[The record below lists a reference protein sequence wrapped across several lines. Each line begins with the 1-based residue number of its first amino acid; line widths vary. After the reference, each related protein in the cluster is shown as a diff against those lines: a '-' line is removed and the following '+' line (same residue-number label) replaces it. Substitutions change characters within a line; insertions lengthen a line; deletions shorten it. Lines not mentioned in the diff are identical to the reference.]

1 MVFWKHDIVTQR
13 LSIMLLIVSMMFS
26 SSGIAMSLRNGSV
39 KKEKTHKRKNYKKL
53 TSKNDHS
60 KLRTK
65 VAKQWSVLDLFR
77 DEQKRRELK
86 CPDNRKSKKD
96 EKGKFKDPSEEIE
109 DAGASVKRFTRS
121 IHFDIIELEMAH
133 LDVPAF
139 KQFKNNMT
147 DFTVDG
153 EEQFKTII
161 QKIRDFLG
169 TNTQGYGITLKIIGS
184 ASQIPT
190 SYNPSLPNNNINE
203 DGSSIYGETSI
214 ENNKALARARAMEL
228 AKKIKEV
235 FSFITIETPTL
246 EEITLGETVW
256 DETAKQRLVEAHIN
270 GDLEAKQL
278 LFEPYQKEQF
288 VKVESQDS
296 YMKTVKP
303 EAIDMFMV
311 SVRPKIVYDIENG
324 QEKTIS
330 SFIVSKETY
339 EKIGGTLRFDSVQER
354 DVYLRS
360 MGLNRI
366 YDDRH
371 GDKRWFLYRTNDE
384 LKAIEMENDMDRIY
398 AMYEIGLVDEK
409 DKELLEEIIKE
420 KYLKSHQKKDGNN

>member
-1 MVFWKHDIVTQR
+1 MVFLKHDILTQR
-13 LSIMLLIVSMMFS
+13 LSIVLLIICMMFS
-26 SSGIAMSLRNGSV
+26 SCSIAMSLRNGV
-39 KKEKTHKRKNYKKL
+39 GQKEKTHKRKNYKKL
-53 TSKNDHS
+53 NAKNDHS

-65 VAKQWSVLDLFR
+65 VAKHWSLLDLFR

-86 CPDNRKSKKD
+86 CPDNRKSKKED
-96 EKGKFKDPSEEIE
+96 KGKFKDPSEEME

-169 TNTQGYGITLKIIGS
+169 TNTQGHGITLKIIGS

-203 DGSSIYGETSI
+203 DGSSIYGKTSI
-214 ENNKALARARAMEL
+214 ENNKALARARAVEL

-256 DETAKQRLVEAHIN
+256 DESAKQLLVDAHIN
-270 GDLEAKQL
+270 GDFEAKQL

-311 SVRPKIVYDIENG
+311 SVRPKIVYDIVNG

-339 EKIGGTLRFDSVQER
+339 NRIGGTLCFESVEER
-354 DVYLRS
+354 DAHLKS

-366 YDDRH
+366 YDNRH
-371 GDKRWFLYRTNDE
+371 GGKRWFLYGNSKE
-384 LKAIEMENDMDRIY
+384 LKAIEMEDDMDRIY

-409 DKELLEEIIKE
+409 DKELLEEIIIE
-420 KYLKSHQKKDGNN
+420 KYLTSHKKNN